1 MYSTS
6 PARIL
11 LADDYPIVRLGIR
24 AMAGSDPTLT
34 LSVEAESADAALRTA
49 KSAALDLALVD
60 LSFEY
65 GTGLDLV
72 RALHKDAPRLPV
84 LVFSGRDE
92 VLFAERSLR
101 AGARGYIMKQEPI
114 ERLVGAI
121 RHVLAGQIYLSPRM
135 SQRLLERV
143 GKTATAPEDRLVAL
157 TNRELE
163 VLEMIGRGL
172 TTAAIAHRLRLSI
185 KTIETYRSNIKTK
198 LGLKDATE
206 LIRCAMTW
214 TEGL

>member
-1 MYSTS
+1 MHSTS

-11 LADDYPIVRLGIR
+11 VADDYPIVRLGIR
-24 AMAGSDPTLT
+24 AMAGADRTVA

-49 KSAALDLALVD
+49 KSADLDLVLVD

-72 RALHKDAPRLPV
+72 RALHKNVPRLPV

-214 TEGL
+214 AEGL